1 MAQPPRVDL
10 RSFVFI
16 DRMQPQFASFVATV
30 ARGYLPVAG
39 QSALYVEIAPGI
51 AINRITD
58 VALKGND
65 VRPGMQIVERAFGL
79 LELHSE
85 SQAETRDAGRRILEW
100 LGLDETQRRKPKIQS
115 SEVITHVDDYQ
126 AMLINRERHGNMLL
140 GGETLYILE
149 VEPAGYAALAA
160 NEAEK
165 ASPIKLLE
173 MRASGAFGRVYLG
186 GGEAEIEQAARAA
199 EQCLKAL
206 TGRDGGTGGGA

>member
-1 MAQPPRVDL
+1 MAQTTL
-10 RSFVFI
+10 RTYTFL
-16 DRMQPQFASFVATV
+16 DALQPQLASFMGKT
-30 ARGYLPVAG
+30 ARGFLPLPGMA
-39 QSALYVEIAPGI
+39 SLFVEIAPGI

-79 LELHSE
+79 LELHSD
-85 SQAETRDAGRRILEW
+85 SQSEIREAGRKILEA
-100 LGLDETQRRKPKIQS
+100 LGLKEEQRRKPRIQS
-115 SEVITHVDDYQ
+115 SEIITHVDDYQ
-126 AMLINRERHGNMLL
+126 TMLINRERHGMMIL

-173 MRASGAFGRVYLG
+173 MRAFRAFGRVYLG

-199 EQCLKAL
+199 EQSLRAL
-206 TGRDGGTGGGA
+206 TGRDAAPGGGA

>member
-1 MAQPPRVDL
+1 MAQAPRVDL

-39 QSALYVEIAPGI
+39 QAALYVEIAPGI

-58 VALKGND
+58 LALKGND
-65 VRPGMQIVERAFGL
+65 VRPGMQIVERAYGL
-79 LELHSE
+79 LELHSD
-85 SQAETRDAGRRILEW
+85 SQSEVRDAGRRILEW
-100 LGLDETQRRKPKIQS
+100 LGVDESQRRKPKLQS

-126 AMLINRERHGNMLL
+126 TMLINRERHGMMLL

-165 ASPIKLLE
+165 AAPIKLLE

-199 EQCLKAL
+199 ERSLAAL
-206 TGRDGGTGGGA
+206 SGRESAGSGAA